1 MMTRYSEEY
10 KKKLD
15 QDIVFRIFN
24 ELNLAKK
31 YPSFHSLH
39 EGYAVLLEE
48 VDELW
53 DCVRLNQKKRDY
65 ELIEKECIQIA
76 SMAIRIIK
84 DCCQK
89 NGEGFKK

>member
-1 MMTRYSEEY
+1 MD
-10 KKKLD
+10 K
-15 QDIVFRIFN
+15 DIELKVFN
-24 ELNLAKK
+24 EFDLAKK
-31 YPSFHSLH
+31 NYPDFHSLH

-53 DCVRLNQKKRDY
+53 DFVKMKQKKRDY

-84 DCCQK
+84 DCCRE